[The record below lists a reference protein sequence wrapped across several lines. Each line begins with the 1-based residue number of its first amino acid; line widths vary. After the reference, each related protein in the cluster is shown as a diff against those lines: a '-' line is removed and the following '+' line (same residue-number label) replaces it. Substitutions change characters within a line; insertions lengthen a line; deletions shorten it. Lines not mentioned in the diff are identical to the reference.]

1 MAAHAA
7 AAARALLDDR
17 KPEGT
22 EAGLALLAAC
32 LMRVQADRESLCASL
47 LAECSTEDLRATTMH
62 KDSAFIYAANR
73 GMASLLE
80 VFIEKGQDI
89 NVTDDEGSTAL
100 HSAVLNNEPDSVRE
114 LLRLGIDTTIK
125 TNEAVDPE
133 DEPAMT
139 ALEIAEG
146 GGFDGSEEMVAILKR
161 GW

>member
-1 MAAHAA
+1 MAA
-7 AAARALLDDR
+7 LGGR

-32 LMRVQADRESLCASL
+32 LTRDRDPEICARL
-47 LAECSTEDLRATTMH
+47 LAECSAEDLRATTMH
-62 KDSAFIYAANR
+62 HDHAFIYAANS
-73 GMASLLE
+73 GMVSLLE

-100 HSAVLNNEPDSVRE
+100 HSAVVNNQPDSVRE

-125 TNEAVDPE
+125 TNEPADPDE

-139 ALEIAEG
+139 ALELAEG
-146 GGFDGSEEMVAILKR
+146 GGFEGSEEMVAILKR